1 MYCALDFVETSCS
14 QNRPRIHSFFF
25 CFFILLTKMFLV
37 LFLDAEDRECS
48 KLLNICF
55 SWKFIT
61 PEIGVKI
68 SCYTFSD
75 HDELL
80 LWNGWPMSEII
91 TIPNLLTNIRDS
103 YHPRS
108 PTHYKEYLNQFRL
121 YWMKVCS
128 SDSHY
133 TTAPHI
139 QEIFSILQFRSV
151 RLS

>member
-1 MYCALDFVETSCS
+1 
-14 QNRPRIHSFFF
+14 
-25 CFFILLTKMFLV
+25 MFLV

-121 YWMKVCS
+121 YWMKCAIVITTTPRCYNLKAIKLAFCHFYFRKTFWTCKKHLAMIIGVS
-128 SDSHY
+128 SCILSKYLWHNDS
-133 TTAPHI
+133 I
-139 QEIFSILQFRSV
+139 
-151 RLS
+151 